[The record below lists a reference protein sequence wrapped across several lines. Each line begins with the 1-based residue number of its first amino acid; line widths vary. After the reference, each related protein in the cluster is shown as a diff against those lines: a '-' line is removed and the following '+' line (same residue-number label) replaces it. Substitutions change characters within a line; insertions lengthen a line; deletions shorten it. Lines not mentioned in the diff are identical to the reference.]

1 MPCCPWPWDNSRGVA
16 VVGSG
21 EERPQPPT
29 IVLPRFSVS
38 LPSCSQ
44 RDPHWP
50 WTRGDAGSAGAPAPP
65 PAQSWVQIPALP
77 LTHCGTPWELPL
89 EDLPPPFLGE
99 NKQRSAR
106 TRMPWPRP
114 CKGGSSPALTRRGVG
129 LPIGAHL
136 WAQDPHPWKKRRGW
150 AGSEEKPGLRTSVL
164 VHTRIFHAP
173 AWTLTHVIQ
182 IKRPT
187 YKHTHSTGHCLPQLH
202 RSPPPRYI
210 NSPCPPVSP
219 AITYLILGY

>member
-1 MPCCPWPWDNSRGVA
+1 MILTGPGPVETRAVLAPLLRLLPNRGFKSQLCHSRT
-16 VVGSG
+16 VGLPGNYRWKISLHLFSG
-21 EERPQPPT
+21 RT
-29 IVLPRFSVS
+29 S
-38 LPSCSQ
+38 
-44 RDPHWP
+44 
-50 WTRGDAGSAGAPAPP
+50 
-65 PAQSWVQIPALP
+65 
-77 LTHCGTPWELPL
+77 
-89 EDLPPPFLGE
+89 
-99 NKQRSAR
+99 SAR

-136 WAQDPHPWKKRRGW
+136 WAQDPHPWNKRRGW

-173 AWTLTHVIQ
+173 AWTLTHVVQ

>member
-1 MPCCPWPWDNSRGVA
+1 MPCCPWPWDNPRRVA

-21 EERPQPPT
+21 EETPQPPT
-29 IVLPRFSVS
+29 IVFPRFSVS
-38 LPSCSQ
+38 LPYCSQ

-50 WTRGDAGSAGAPAPP
+50 WTLLRLLPNRGFKSQLCHSHTVG
-65 PAQSWVQIPALP
+65 LP
-77 LTHCGTPWELPL
+77 GNYRWKISLHLFSGRTS
-89 EDLPPPFLGE
+89 
-99 NKQRSAR
+99 SAR

-164 VHTRIFHAP
+164 VHTRISHAP
-173 AWTLTHVIQ
+173 AWTLTHVVQ

-202 RSPPPRYI
+202 RSPPPVI
-210 NSPCPPVSP
+210 
-219 AITYLILGY
+219 